1 MAANYGMPAAMPP
14 EPSRKHDHPPRPP
27 LDTHY
32 STGTSSS
39 ARRKRSANHV
49 KSKPANQ
56 TVISNIID
64 SFEALTPPH
73 LIHAEDAHSESA
85 SLGSYSS
92 DGASA
97 IAPSVARSAIFPG
110 SGMEF
115 GRRSPIVED
124 ALDAAQPPSIRTSRR
139 PSGLSHHVLPSSE
152 RLQRD
157 LDGYM
162 RPVSV
167 SSRNSSY
174 SVLPKEKDL
183 SARKQHSSESWIKR
197 ESISGEALSGDKRR
211 SLRRVTSQ
219 ETLRRPIVED
229 IPLPLDAA
237 DQVALSRAELI
248 IARTP
253 PPLNDNKGRLYL
265 VESGESAEKVVRD
278 SLLSETKSSEIEK
291 SPQSSQKSP
300 VSISTDQT
308 TPSPKRLSPIKG
320 PIVDSIPTR
329 TSSLR
334 ATSASPA
341 PAKRKDKKAKRAT
354 VAVSTPEELTR
365 SKSHIP
371 ESSWADLG
379 DDDETVKRI
388 RELRE
393 QRKSRI
399 EESRSS
405 SLLAEIPR
413 TLQEP
418 DNIPETLRSAR
429 LSEDVKRELRVRPP
443 PNRAATEPPSKAH
456 KILGL
461 AETRPMPSVVRQQDP
476 IVRPRTGSISPEK
489 LRRPQSRLEERAV
502 PYLQQRAVMASS
514 PTPPISLDYSYAQA
528 VDALQG
534 AEREIEQ
541 RPHQAQKP
549 SKSSIILGTV
559 SLPPLAEPE
568 ETSPTAARPRPKS
581 ARRKADPASRW
592 THHPDLPLDPLERRK
607 SRRKSMSDARKT
619 RYFEDELALERRD
632 SIEDAVLEFLQAPR
646 LSQKV
651 KHPRSGRVISFSEVG
666 DPDGAAVFI
675 CVGMGL
681 TRYVTAFYDELATT
695 LRLRLITVDRPGVGG
710 SEAYP
715 VNDRSGPLSWP
726 DDVLAICQHLGIAN
740 FSLLAHS
747 AGAIYALATA
757 LILPHL
763 IKGKVHLLA
772 PWIPPSQLEAISHPT
787 ASAPPAGGLPR
798 SQRIL
803 RVLPTS
809 LFKAANSS
817 FMTATSASLKP
828 ANKRQ
833 VQAAARERSREQ
845 SMSPTRAPD
854 RPGTAS
860 NRPDYHRRE
869 SMMLMDQFMP
879 TAHLMESFPIPV
891 KEEEE
896 DLMADPERRG
906 SLFLGATA
914 TPTDPTFTFAQ
925 TALSA
930 AEHAEREKKL
940 EYTSRLTQRTWE
952 LATRDSNPATDLLVC
967 LERNREIGFRYTDVS
982 RQVIVTHG
990 SEDKRVPV
998 GNVKWLADQMNTRAL
1013 AGWTDDH
1020 YSNNGVPQSRDGWA
1034 DYMTSKGG
1042 CEVRVLDGEGH
1053 GLMASA
1059 PIMGDV
1065 LTEIAGYWA
1074 ADKRGGIFAIA
1085 YNDAA
1090 AKVGMK
1096 AADEDDW
1103 TKTKPEQSSDGPETE
1118 RVEFDPDDDAALNH
1132 PFPPRGPPLPIH
1144 GSR

>member
-1 MAANYGMPAAMPP
+1 MAANYGVPAAMPP
-14 EPSRKHDHPPRPP
+14 EPSRKHDHPTRPL

-49 KSKPANQ
+49 KSKPANP

-73 LIHAEDAHSESA
+73 LIHAEDARSESA

-219 ETLRRPIVED
+219 ETLRRPIIVED
-229 IPLPLDAA
+229 IPLPPDAA
-237 DQVALSRAELI
+237 DQVAVSRAELI
-248 IARTP
+248 IAKTP
-253 PPLNDNKGRLYL
+253 PPTNDNKGRLYL
-265 VESGESAEKVVRD
+265 VESSESAEKVVRD

-308 TPSPKRLSPIKG
+308 TPSPKRLSPVKG

-461 AETRPMPSVVRQQDP
+461 AETKPMPSVVRQDP
-476 IVRPRTGSISPEK
+476 IVHPRTGSISPEK

-541 RPHQAQKP
+541 RSHHQGKKP

-568 ETSPTAARPRPKS
+568 AISPTAARPRPKS
-581 ARRKADPASRW
+581 AARRKADPSSRW

-666 DPDGAAVFI
+666 DPNGAAVFI

-940 EYTSRLTQRTWE
+940 EYTSCLTQRTWE

-1042 CEVRVLDGEGH
+1042 CEVRVLNGEGH

-1074 ADKRGGIFAIA
+1074 ADKRGGIF
-1085 YNDAA
+1085 
-1090 AKVGMK
+1090 GM
-1096 AADEDDW
+1096 
-1103 TKTKPEQSSDGPETE
+1103 
-1118 RVEFDPDDDAALNH
+1118 
-1132 PFPPRGPPLPIH
+1132 
-1144 GSR
+1144 